1 MVIIADHHNQ
11 LHRQNNGQPWSIE
24 FRQVVQREIE
34 NTALAQELAQQ
45 VREATRQ
52 IAVLTDEPENL
63 LPCDRY
69 IRHSQASR
77 AESVA

>member
-1 MVIIADHHNQ
+1 MVRRDT
-11 LHRQNNGQPWSIE
+11 
-24 FRQVVQREIE
+24 E

-52 IAVLTDEPENL
+52 IAVLTDELENL

-77 AESVA
+77 AESVAQQATRKRWQRVRRHLDRETLAKL